1 MSAVE
6 RIDKWQQRH
15 PVVGFP
21 LATIYKFGDDFGNYL
36 SALLTYYAFVSILP
50 LLLLASTVLS
60 WVLVDNPHLQKQ
72 LLDSAVGSFPVVG
85 EQLKAPEALS
95 GGTAGVIVGVIVA
108 VYGALGVAQALQ
120 YAGNTTWGVPRN
132 SRPNPFLSRGR
143 SFVVVLLVGVST
155 LIAVSASIF
164 LHKYWD
170 GSPFGLRVAGF
181 LIGVVVFTLS
191 LIPAFRL
198 AIRQDL
204 RLSALIPGAIFAG
217 IGLQLLQTFGYRY
230 VDGVIRHASDIN
242 AVFATVIGMLAYL
255 YLAATIVVL
264 AMELNA
270 VRAHRLWPRALL
282 TPFTDDVDLTPADH
296 AAYRRQAQAQ
306 RHKGYQ
312 EIEVV
317 FHERPRREEDGDSK
331 VSDTDERAS
340 RPQKRP
346 SAPPADRSPHDDE
359 PRHRSPR

>member
-1 MSAVE
+1 MSVVE
-6 RIDKWQQRH
+6 RIDQWQQRH

-60 WVLVDNPHLQKQ
+60 WVLVDNPGLQKE
-72 LLDSAVGSFPVVG
+72 LLDSALGSFPVVG
-85 EQLKAPEALS
+85 QQLKAPEALS
-95 GGTAGVIVGVIVA
+95 GGTAGVVVGVIVA
-108 VYGALGVAQALQ
+108 TYGALGVAQALQ

-143 SFVVVLLVGVST
+143 SFIVVLLVGVSA

-164 LHKYWD
+164 LHKYWE
-170 GSPFGLRVAGF
+170 GSALGLRIIGF
-181 LIGVVVFTLS
+181 LVGALVFTVG
-191 LIPAFRL
+191 LIPAFQL
-198 AIRQDL
+198 AIRQHL
-204 RLSALIPGAIFAG
+204 KVSVMVPGAIFAG
-217 IGLQLLQTFGYRY
+217 VGLQLLQTFGYSY

-264 AMELNA
+264 GMELNA

-317 FHERPRREEDGDSK
+317 FHERPRPDEVEET
-331 VSDTDERAS
+331 VSDTTGDATPPRTH
-340 RPQKRP
+340 R
-346 SAPPADRSPHDDE
+346 SAQPADRSPHDDE